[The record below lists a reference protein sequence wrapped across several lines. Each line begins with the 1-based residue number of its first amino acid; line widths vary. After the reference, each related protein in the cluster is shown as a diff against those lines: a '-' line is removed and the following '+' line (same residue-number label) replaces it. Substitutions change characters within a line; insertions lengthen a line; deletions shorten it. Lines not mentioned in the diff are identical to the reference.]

1 MLGGKAK
8 WIVFGLSVWMA
19 SAHAQTTVQI
29 LHASD
34 LEGSV
39 LAIGDAANFAA
50 VVQALEND
58 AAANSIPSILLSAG
72 DNYIPGPF
80 FSAAGD
86 PSLRTPLRQALGWPQ
101 AREAEGRADIA
112 IMNITG
118 FDASALGNHEFDLGT
133 AKIRELIGPDIRPG
147 PDARWLGTDFP
158 YLSCNLDFSADP
170 NLSSLVQPAIVP
182 NTDFKGSMA
191 DLTAAATKKK
201 LAAAT
206 IIQRGSEQFGVIGVT
221 TPLLEIISSP
231 GQTKV
236 KNPGAGTNNM
246 TLLATI
252 VQPVINQLTSMGI
265 NKIILVTHLQQ
276 LAFEQQ
282 LIPLLRGVDIVIGG
296 GSDTILADS
305 TDRLRTGDSAADTYP
320 LFVNDADGNPVAL
333 LSTDGRYRYVGRLV
347 IEFDALG
354 RIVPSSVNPNV
365 SGAYATDTQGV
376 QDLWGNLTDP
386 FLPGTK
392 AARVKQITDALTAVV
407 VNKDSNVVGNSDVFL
422 EGRRAFVRTQ
432 QTNLGDL
439 SADANLWY
447 AQSYDPAVRVSI
459 KNGGGIRDL
468 IGYVDGMTGALLPTR
483 ANPLSGKQDTEVSQ
497 LDIENTLRFNNGLTL
512 LTVTAAELLQILE
525 HGVAATAPGQT
536 PGQFPQVGG
545 VRFSFDPDLPPGARI
560 RSASIM
566 DWDGTTL
573 DVLKKDGV
581 LQGDPDRPIRLVTLN
596 FLANG
601 GDAYP
606 FPALA
611 ENRVDL
617 LSSGPRT
624 GMATFA
630 DNGSEQDAMAE
641 YFFANHPDP
650 ASAFDHPDLT
660 LGQDDRIQ
668 NLNHRSDSAAYPP
681 VPPPGSPRLLLVGRY
696 DSGLGNGAAEITAFH
711 APSRQLF
718 VVNAV
723 SGSVDVVSLDA
734 PANPT
739 LVRRLDITGAF
750 STAGLT
756 AAPNSVAVSGDLIA
770 IAIERRDSAGRH
782 HPGLVA
788 FYNPSGR
795 LVDVATAGALPDM
808 VTFSPSGEW
817 AVVAN
822 EGEPSPDYSF
832 DPEGSVTVINVLR
845 LHIAAR
851 LPSTPPGLR
860 LGPKDVRQATFTAFN
875 SRRDA
880 LRAAGVRLFGPGASV
895 AQDLEPEYI
904 TVAPRSPFAY
914 VTLQEN
920 NAIAVVNLATA
931 RVMAIRPLGY
941 KNWLTSGLD
950 ASDRD
955 NAIHIAPW
963 PVWGMYQPDALAC
976 YEVGGV
982 RYLVTAN
989 EGDGRDYSPVFN
1001 EEVRVRSITMDP
1013 TAFPNRN
1020 ALRDNAALG
1029 RLVITSQL
1037 GDPDNDGDYD
1047 QLYTFGGRSF
1057 SVWRVNPDQTLTL
1070 VYDSADEME
1079 QITASLRPAEFNGHP
1094 FDTRS
1099 DNKGPEPEGL
1109 AIGESLGRTLA
1120 FIGLERVGGVMMYDI
1135 TNPLAPQ
1142 FVQYVWTTSDV
1153 APEGVEFVPASDSP
1167 TARPLVIVAHEVS
1180 GTVVIYELDHT
1191 PLPME

>member
-1 MLGGKAK
+1 MKWLCLG
-8 WIVFGLSVWMA
+8 LCVWV
-19 SAHAQTTVQI
+19 STTNAQTTIQI

-39 LAIGDAANFAA
+39 VAIADAANFAA

-58 AAANSIPSILLSAG
+58 AAANGIPSILLSAG

-86 PSLRTPLRQALGWPQ
+86 SSLRTPLRQALGWPQ

-112 IMNITG
+112 IMNICG

-158 YLSCNLDFSADP
+158 YLSCNLDFSGDP
-170 NLSSLVQPAIVP
+170 NLSGLFQPAIVP

-191 DLTAAATKKK
+191 DLTAAAAKKK

-206 IIQRGSEQFGVIGVT
+206 IIERNGEQYGVIGVT
-221 TPLLEIISSP
+221 TPLLATISSP
-231 GQTKV
+231 GQTTV
-236 KNPGAGTNNM
+236 KNPGAGSNNM
-246 TLLATI
+246 AQLATI
-252 VQPVINQLTSMGI
+252 VQPVIDQLIGMGI

-276 LAFEQQ
+276 LTLEQQ

-296 GSDTILADS
+296 GSDTILADG
-305 TDRLRTGDSAADTYP
+305 TDRLRAGDVAAGPYP
-320 LFVNDADGNPVAL
+320 IFLTDADGNPVAL
-333 LSTDGRYRYVGRLV
+333 VSTDGKYRYVGRLV
-347 IEFDALG
+347 IEFDASG
-354 RIVPSSVNPNV
+354 RIVPSSVDPNI
-365 SGAYATDTQGV
+365 SGAYATDEQGV
-376 QDLWGNLTDP
+376 EALWGNLTDP

-392 AARVKQITDALTAVV
+392 AARVKRITDALTGVV
-407 VNKDSNVVGNSDVFL
+407 ISKDSNVVGNSIVFL
-422 EGRRAFVRTQ
+422 EGRRALVRTQ

-447 AQSYDPAVRVSI
+447 AQQYDPTVRVSL

-468 IGYVDGMTGALLPTR
+468 IGYVDGMTGALLPTQ
-483 ANPLSGKQDTEVSQ
+483 ANPLSGKQATQVSQ

-525 HGVAATAPGQT
+525 HGVAATAPGET
-536 PGQFPQVGG
+536 PGRFPQVGG
-545 VRFSFDPDLPPGARI
+545 LRFSFDPDLPPGSRVL
-560 RSASIM
+560 SASIM

-573 DVLKKDGV
+573 DVLKQDGV
-581 LQGDPDRPIRLVTLN
+581 LQGDPNRPIRLVTLN

-601 GDAYP
+601 GDDYP
-606 FPALA
+606 FPTLA
-611 ENRVDL
+611 EDRVDL
-617 LSSGPRT
+617 LTPGVRT
-624 GMATFA
+624 GGAVFT

-641 YFFANHPDP
+641 YFLANHPN
-650 ASAFDHPDLT
+650 AALAFDHPDLT

-668 NLNHRSDSAAYPP
+668 NLNFRSDSAAYPP
-681 VPPPGSPRLLLVGRY
+681 APPAGAPRMRFLSRY
-696 DSGLGNGAAEITAFH
+696 DSGLGQGAAEITGYH

-723 SGSVDVVSLDA
+723 SGSVDVVSLA
-734 PANPT
+734 VPSNPT

-750 STAGLT
+750 STGDLT
-756 AAPNSVAVSGDLIA
+756 ASPNSVAVSGNLIA
-770 IAIERRDSAGRH
+770 VAIERKDSAGRH
-782 HPGLVA
+782 QPGLVA
-788 FYNPSGR
+788 FYNPSCR

-808 VTFSPSGEW
+808 VTFSPNGAW

-832 DPEGSVTVINVLR
+832 DPEGSVTVINVSRLR
-845 LHIAAR
+845 IAAR
-851 LPSTPPGLR
+851 FPFTPPGLR
-860 LGPKDVRQATFTAFN
+860 LTSKDVRHATFTAFN
-875 SRRDA
+875 SQRDA
-880 LRAAGVRLFGPGASV
+880 LRAAGVRLYGPNATV

-904 TVAPRSPFAY
+904 TVAPNSVYAY

-920 NAIAVVNLATA
+920 NAVAVVNLLTA
-931 RVMAIRPLGY
+931 RVMAIRALGY
-941 KNWLTSGLD
+941 KDWALSGLD

-955 NAIHIAPW
+955 NAINIAPW
-963 PVWGMYQPDALAC
+963 PVWGMYQPDAIGC

-989 EGDGRDYSPVFN
+989 EGDARDYSPVFN
-1001 EEVRVRSITMDP
+1001 EEVRVRNITLDP

-1029 RLVITSQL
+1029 RLVITNER
-1037 GDPDNDGDYD
+1037 GDLDNDGDFD
-1047 QLYTFGGRSF
+1047 QLYTFGTRSF
-1057 SVWRVNPDQTLTL
+1057 SIWRVNPDQTITR
-1070 VYDSADEME
+1070 VYDSGDEME
-1079 QITASLRPAEFNGHP
+1079 QITASLRAAEFNGHP

-1109 AIGESLGRTLA
+1109 AIGEVSGRTYA
-1120 FIGLERVGGVMMYDI
+1120 FIGLERIGGVMMYDI
-1135 TNPLAPQ
+1135 TDPLAPQ
-1142 FVQYVWTTSDV
+1142 FVQYVWTTDDV
-1153 APEGVEFVPASDSP
+1153 APEGVEFVSANASP
-1167 TARPLVIVAHEVS
+1167 TGYPLVIVAHEVS
-1180 GTVVIYELDHT
+1180 GTVVIYEVRPET
-1191 PLPME
+1191 ITEF

>member
-1 MLGGKAK
+1 MTGGWTKWLCLGLCAWAG
-8 WIVFGLSVWMA
+8 ST
-19 SAHAQTTVQI
+19 SAQTTIQI

-39 LAIGDAANFAA
+39 VAIQDAANFAA
-50 VVQALEND
+50 VVQALENN

-86 PSLRTPLRQALGWPQ
+86 IALRTPLRTALGWPQ

-112 IMNITG
+112 IMNIIG

-133 AKIRELIGPDIRPG
+133 AKVRELIGPDIRPG
-147 PDARWLGTDFP
+147 PDARWLGADFP

-170 NLSSLVQPAIVP
+170 NLSGLVQTGIVA
-182 NTDFKGSMA
+182 NTEFKGSLG
-191 DLTAAATKKK
+191 DLTAAAAKKK
-201 LAAAT
+201 LASAT
-206 IIQRGSEQFGVIGVT
+206 IIVRDGQEYGVVGVT
-221 TPLLEIISSP
+221 TPLLETISSP

-246 TLLATI
+246 ALLATI
-252 VQPVINQLTSMGI
+252 VQPVIDQLLARGI

-296 GSDTILADS
+296 GSDTILANA
-305 TDRLRTGDSAADTYP
+305 TDRLRTGDVAAGPYP
-320 LFVNDADGNPVAL
+320 LFLNDADGNPVAL

-347 IEFDALG
+347 IQFDAAG
-354 RIVPSSVNPNV
+354 NIVPSSVDPNV
-365 SGAYATDTQGV
+365 SGAYVTDSQGV

-392 AARVKQITDALTAVV
+392 AARVKIITDALTSVV
-407 VNKDSNVVGNSDVFL
+407 INKDSNVVGNSAVFL

-447 AQSYDPAVRVSI
+447 AQQSDPTVRVSL

-483 ANPLSGKQDTEVSQ
+483 ANPLSGKQETQVSQ

-545 VRFSFDPDLPPGARI
+545 VRFSFDPDLPPGSRVL
-560 RSASIM
+560 SASIM

-573 DVLKKDGV
+573 DVLKQDGV
-581 LQGDPDRPIRLVTLN
+581 LLGDPNRPIRLVTLN

-617 LSSGPRT
+617 LTPGVRT
-624 GMATFA
+624 GGATFA
-630 DNGSEQDAMAE
+630 DNGTEQDAMAE
-641 YFFANHPDP
+641 YFLANHPNL
-650 ASAFDHPDLT
+650 ALAFDHPDLT

-668 NLNHRSDSAAYPP
+668 NLNFRSDSAAYPP
-681 VPPPGSPRLLLVGRY
+681 VPPDGAPRMHFLSRY
-696 DSGLGNGAAEITAFH
+696 NSGLGAGAAEITAYH

-718 VVNAV
+718 VVNAT
-723 SGSVDVVSLDA
+723 SGSVDVVSLA
-734 PANPT
+734 VPTNPT
-739 LVRRLDITGAF
+739 LVTRIDIAGAF
-750 STAGLT
+750 STAGMI
-756 AAPNSVAVSGDLIA
+756 AAPNSVAVSSNLIA
-770 IAIERRDSAGRH
+770 VAIERRDSAGRH
-782 HPGLVA
+782 QPGLVA
-788 FYNPSGR
+788 FYNPALR

-808 VTFSPSGEW
+808 VTFAPNGAW
-817 AVVAN
+817 VVVAN

-832 DPEGSVTVINVLR
+832 DPEGSVTVVNVARLR
-845 LHIAAR
+845 LAAR
-851 LPSTPPGLR
+851 LPFTPPGLR
-860 LGPKDVRQATFTAFN
+860 LTPKDVRQVSFAAFN
-875 SRRDA
+875 SQRDA
-880 LRAAGVRLFGPGASV
+880 LRAAGVRLFGPNATV
-895 AQDLEPEYI
+895 AQDLEPEYVS
-904 TVAPRSPFAY
+904 VAPNSILAY

-920 NAIAVVNLATA
+920 NAVAVINLLTA
-931 RVMAIRPLGY
+931 RALAIRPLGY
-941 KNWLTSGLD
+941 KDWTLSGLD

-955 NAIHIAPW
+955 NAINIAPW
-963 PVWGMYQPDALAC
+963 PVLGMYQPDAMAC
-976 YEVGGV
+976 FEAGGV

-1001 EEVRVRSITMDP
+1001 EEVRLRNITLDA
-1013 TAFPNRN
+1013 TAFPNRA

-1029 RLVITSQL
+1029 RLVITSTL
-1037 GDPDNDGDYD
+1037 GDTDNDGDYD
-1047 QLYTFGGRSF
+1047 QVYTFGGRSF
-1057 SVWRVNPDQTLTL
+1057 SVWRVNPDQTITL

-1109 AIGESLGRTLA
+1109 ALGLIDGRTYG
-1120 FIGLERVGGVMMYDI
+1120 FIGLERIGGVMMYEL
-1135 TNPLAPQ
+1135 TNPLAPR
-1142 FVQYVWTTSDV
+1142 FVHYVWTTDDV
-1153 APEGVEFVPASDSP
+1153 APEGVEFVPASASP
-1167 TARPLVIVAHEVS
+1167 TGHPLVIVAHEIS
-1180 GTVVIYELDHT
+1180 GTVVIYEVRHEVML
-1191 PLPME
+1191 E